1 MSYKVLYHIGEA
13 VDLKTKVAIGRL
25 SLEQDQLLIRG
36 VKDVAV
42 PFATLRS
49 VELLRLHGTGRM
61 LKVCHTAGTLF
72 ISVIR
77 FSFFGLFA
85 VVNFFATGR
94 LKLELEAVIRARA
107 TLNTEGAT

>member
-1 MSYKVLYHIGEA
+1 MSYKVLFHIGEA

-25 SLEQDQLLIRG
+25 SLEQDQLLIHG
-36 VKDVAV
+36 VTDITI
-42 PFATLRS
+42 PFDALRS
-49 VELLRLHGTGRM
+49 VELFRLHGIGRM

-77 FSFFGLFA
+77 FNLFGLFA

-94 LKLELEAVIRARA
+94 LKLELEAVIRERA
-107 TLNTEGAT
+107 TLNTEGAP